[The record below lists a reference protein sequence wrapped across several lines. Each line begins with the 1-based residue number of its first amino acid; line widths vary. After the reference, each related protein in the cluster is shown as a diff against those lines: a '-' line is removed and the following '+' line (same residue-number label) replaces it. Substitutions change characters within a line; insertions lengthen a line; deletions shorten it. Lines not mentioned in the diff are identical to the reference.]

1 MASMFS
7 APKYTPPPEMGKA
20 NAAVD
25 QRDARAEAQ
34 EQKELRK
41 TAAAGRARNPY
52 ETTGRS

>member
-1 MASMFS
+1 MFS

-34 EQKELRK
+34 EK
-41 TAAAGRARNPY
+41 
-52 ETTGRS
+52 